1 MASAQFIH
9 IETYGKKSAKK
20 AERKNLNHNSDVR
33 QTTVSGIMAEARRD
47 VGFTSHIDEPHA
59 PALLWGSPLQEVEQ
73 MAEDYYNNT
82 YTVDKNGKQK
92 RLRSDASIILAG
104 VISIDRK
111 DEEIWHDYKK
121 DAFKF
126 LREKYGD
133 KLKSVIEHVDEAHP
147 HIHFYV
153 LEDIGGKLNDLHD
166 GKKAVANLTKEE
178 KKNQQFHYT
187 KAMTEFQDS
196 FYEKVSKKY
205 GLDRIGEK
213 PRKRVSRN
221 EYLKQQKERENAN
234 LILKEKMDQ
243 VNDLN
248 SIVKKAEKKGS
259 DSGYKFAIDDFK
271 NKSVLAKISFSMSKE
286 VKFTKEENSR
296 LIKKSN
302 RQIKLQQ
309 HWKEELKKKEEET
322 KKLKKDHALELSA
335 QFEKNK
341 ETSKNL
347 YLTLQRNEILEKKN
361 SELLEENN
369 TYKNDLEKIIEPL
382 KGEISKLKTLNN
394 LFSKRDKSNQNFI
407 SKLKEFYGEKY
418 NTWLKSILEHEK
430 PNVSNDKSLKP
441 K

>member
-33 QTTVSGIMAEARRD
+33 QTTISGVMAEARRD
-47 VGFTSHIDEPHA
+47 EGFTSHIDAPHA
-59 PALLWGSPLQEVEQ
+59 PALLWGSPLREVEE

-111 DEEIWHDYKK
+111 DEEIWHDYKN

-126 LREKYGD
+126 LRKKYGD

-153 LEDIGGKLNDLHD
+153 LEDIGGRLNDLHD

-178 KKNQQFHYT
+178 KKNQQYHYT

-196 FYEKVSKKY
+196 FYEQVSKKY

-213 PRKRVSRN
+213 PRKRISRN

-234 LILKEKMDQ
+234 LILNEKMDQ
-243 VNDLN
+243 IQDLN

-259 DSGYKFAIDDFK
+259 ESGYKFAIDDFK
-271 NKSVLAKISFSMSKE
+271 NKSILSKISFSMSKE

-309 HWKEELKKKEEET
+309 HWKDELKKKEEET
-322 KKLKKDHALELSA
+322 EQLKKSHALELSA
-335 QFEKNK
+335 QFKKNN

-347 YLTLQRNEILEKKN
+347 YLTLQKNEILVKEN
-361 SELLEENN
+361 SALVAENN
-369 TYKNDLEKIIEPL
+369 IYKSEVEKIIEPL
-382 KGEISKLKTLNN
+382 AGEISKLKTVNN
-394 LFSKRDKSNQNFI
+394 FLSKRDKSNQNFI

-418 NTWLKSILEHEK
+418 NTWLKSILDHEK

>member
-47 VGFTSHIDEPHA
+47 VGFTSHIDEPHT

-243 VNDLN
+243 INDLN

-347 YLTLQRNEILEKKN
+347 YLTLQKNEILEKNN
-361 SELLEENN
+361 SELLAENN

>member
-33 QTTVSGIMAEARRD
+33 QTTISGVLAEARRD

-133 KLKSVIEHVDEAHP
+133 KLKSVIEHMDEAHP

-166 GKKAVANLTKEE
+166 GKRAVANLTKEE

-187 KAMTEFQDS
+187 KAMTEFQDD
-196 FYEKVSKKY
+196 FFEKVSKKY

-213 PRKRVSRN
+213 PKTRLSRN
-221 EYLKQQKERENAN
+221 EYLKQQKERSNAN
-234 LILKEKMDQ
+234 LLLNEKKEQIKDLK
-243 VNDLN
+243 
-248 SIVKKAEKKGS
+248 SIVKKAEKEGS
-259 DSGYKFAIDDFK
+259 ESGYKFAIDNFK
-271 NKSVLAKISFSMSKE
+271 NKSILAKISFSMSKE
-286 VKFTKEENSR
+286 VKLTKDENLR

-302 RQIKLQQ
+302 RQIKLQKQ
-309 HWKEELKKKEEET
+309 WKEEVEKKEKET
-322 KKLKKDHALELSA
+322 EQLKKDHALELSA
-335 QFEKNK
+335 QFQKNK

-347 YLTLQRNEILEKKN
+347 YLTLQKNEKLTQENSQLLAENETYKKGLEK
-361 SELLEENN
+361 L
-369 TYKNDLEKIIEPL
+369 IEPL
-382 KGEISKLKTLNN
+382 ANEISNLKSTNSLLN
-394 LFSKRDKSNQNFI
+394 KRDKSNQSFI
-407 SKLKEFYGEKY
+407 SKIKEFYGEKY
-418 NTWLKSILEHEK
+418 NTWLKTILDHEK
-430 PNVSNDKSLKP
+430 PNVSNDKGLKP

>member
-1 MASAQFIH
+1 
-9 IETYGKKSAKK
+9 
-20 AERKNLNHNSDVR
+20 
-33 QTTVSGIMAEARRD
+33 
-47 VGFTSHIDEPHA
+47 
-59 PALLWGSPLQEVEQ
+59 
-73 MAEDYYNNT
+73 
-82 YTVDKNGKQK
+82 
-92 RLRSDASIILAG
+92 
-104 VISIDRK
+104 
-111 DEEIWHDYKK
+111 
-121 DAFKF
+121 
-126 LREKYGD
+126 
-133 KLKSVIEHVDEAHP
+133 
-147 HIHFYV
+147 
-153 LEDIGGKLNDLHD
+153 
-166 GKKAVANLTKEE
+166 
-178 KKNQQFHYT
+178 
-187 KAMTEFQDS
+187 
-196 FYEKVSKKY
+196 
-205 GLDRIGEK
+205 
-213 PRKRVSRN
+213 
-221 EYLKQQKERENAN
+221 
-234 LILKEKMDQ
+234 MDQ
-243 VNDLN
+243 INDLN

-271 NKSVLAKISFSMSKE
+271 NKSILAKISFSMSKE

-347 YLTLQRNEILEKKN
+347 YLTLQKNEILEKNN
-361 SELLEENN
+361 SELLAENN